1 MNLQRTSKQSRHHL
15 RSDDDRDAKMARY
28 GVIFQGQV
36 SHHTG
41 GLTRVSAQKLA
52 LQIVSCEQAMMR
64 LVFLDTEKD
73 EKLV

>member
-1 MNLQRTSKQSRHHL
+1 
-15 RSDDDRDAKMARY
+15 MARY

-73 EKLV
+73 VKLV